1 MSMTEKKINSWITIT
16 SHFVLLVQT
25 KQGFWMLKF
34 KKGNNMANLLKKKVF
49 LKKSKKIFKR

>member
-25 KQGFWMLKF
+25 KQGFWMLIYVVISVSLAKMF
-34 KKGNNMANLLKKKVF
+34 KVHGF
-49 LKKSKKIFKR
+49 